1 MHSPEGLL
9 QDYLDALARANL
21 ESANR
26 IAASRCL
33 LEIPFLQPSRL
44 LGPAEIDKAHRA
56 IFAQLDS
63 LAFEVRHVEADATHA
78 IAEIRLDFTH
88 REDGAHSLPAGI
100 VVESDGE
107 QLTRISLYC
116 DSRNIRRWSDRSI
129 Q

>member
-1 MHSPEGLL
+1 MPTPDRLL
-9 QDYLDALARANL
+9 RDYLDALAHANL

-33 LEIPFLQPSRL
+33 LEIPFLKPSRL
-44 LGPAEIDKAHRA
+44 LGSAEIDKAHRE
-56 IFAQLDS
+56 IFAHLDS
-63 LAFEVRHVEADATHA
+63 LAFEVRQVEADATHA
-78 IAEIRLDFTH
+78 IAEIRLDFVH
-88 REDGAHSLPAGI
+88 RDDGTRSLPAGF

-116 DSRNIRRWSDRSI
+116 DARNIRRWSDRSI